1 MIGVSGE
8 TLPNV
13 SHYYTEPH
21 PYWRQNVV
29 VVGGKNSAAEAALDL
44 FRNGA
49 RVTMVHR
56 DANLGSTI
64 KYWVRPDIEN
74 RIKAK
79 QIEALFET
87 RVKEFTDEYV
97 VVENHHGEQRLPAKQ
112 VFALTGYHPDY
123 TFIQSLGVTL
133 DAQTLKPDLNP
144 ETLESNV
151 PGIFLAGVVIGGR
164 HTSEIFIENGR
175 FHGKLIIN
183 SLVARAN
190 AAR

>member
-1 MIGVSGE
+1 VPGE
-8 TLPNV
+8 NLPNV

-44 FRNGA
+44 YRNGA
-49 RVTMVHR
+49 RVTLVHR
-56 DANLGSTI
+56 DAELGATI

-79 QIEALFET
+79 QITGLFNT
-87 RVKEFTDEYV
+87 RVKEFTEEYV
-97 VVENHHGEQRLPAKQ
+97 VVENKSGEKRLLAKQ
-112 VFALTGYHPDY
+112 SFALTGYHPDY
-123 TFIQSLGVTL
+123 TFIKSLGVKL
-133 DAQTLKPDLNP
+133 DDKTLKPELNP

-175 FHGKLIIN
+175 FHGKLIID
-183 SLVARAN
+183 SLASRSQ